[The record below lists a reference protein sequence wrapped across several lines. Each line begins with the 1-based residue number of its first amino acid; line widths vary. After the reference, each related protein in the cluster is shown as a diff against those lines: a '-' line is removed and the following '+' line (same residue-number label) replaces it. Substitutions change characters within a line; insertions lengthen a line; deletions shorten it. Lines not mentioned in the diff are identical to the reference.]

1 MTKVC
6 GIVRRDAARIH
17 EDSFTWGERND
28 LAARRVVQP
37 HGHRNQ
43 AFARGS
49 LLIPVSFGATRVL

>member
-1 MTKVC
+1 MTEVSR
-6 GIVRRDAARIH
+6 IVWRDATRIH

-49 LLIPVSFGATRVL
+49 LLMPVNFGATRVL